1 MKNILVTIVAL
12 FTGLLALFTSLILA
26 IPLAIAALITG
37 KRIQNQM
44 KKQGFAA
51 HVNARQSSNS
61 DSGFIEG
68 EYEDLSSRK

>member
-44 KKQGFAA
+44 KKQCC
-51 HVNARQSSNS
+51 
-61 DSGFIEG
+61 
-68 EYEDLSSRK
+68 

>member
-51 HVNARQSSNS
+51 HMNTRQSSNN
-61 DSGFIEG
+61 DAGIIEG
-68 EYEDLSSRK
+68 EYEDLSRKK

>member
-12 FTGLLALFTSLILA
+12 FTGLLALFTSLVLA

-44 KKQGFAA
+44 KKQGFTT
-51 HVNARQSSNS
+51 HMTPRQSSTREA
-61 DSGFIEG
+61 GVIEG
-68 EYEDLSSRK
+68 EYEDLSSNK

>member
-26 IPLAIAALITG
+26 IPLSIAALITG

-51 HVNARQSSNS
+51 HMNTRQSSTN
-61 DSGFIEG
+61 DAGVIEG

>member
-1 MKNILVTIVAL
+1 MKNILITIVAL

-51 HVNARQSSNS
+51 HMNTRQSSTN
-61 DSGFIEG
+61 DAGVIEG